1 MKNFITLLCEILL
14 FSRQLNKLIYNNNF
28 VNPNTFRSW
37 IKGIIDRVFN
47 KLQKVEDRYRL
58 VINNSYIVK
67 IKKSESGPAITLIV
81 NIPHKT
87 EDICVDLAP
96 SLPFDINIIPRYIT
110 KFDELERVCVFI
122 TVFYLYKGTCIINI
136 FCL

>member
-14 FSRQLNKLIYNNNF
+14 FSRQLNKLIYNNF
-28 VNPNTFRSW
+28 VDPNAFRFW
-37 IKGIIDRVFN
+37 IKGIIDKVFN

-58 VINNSYIVK
+58 LINNSYIVK

-110 KFDELERVCVFI
+110 KFDELGRVCVFI